1 MRKEWRYEPH
11 GVLWPAAVWGNDSPT
26 MEPVRTGTFV
36 AWMERRQIG
45 LYLAAIVAG
54 GAAGFLAPGSAAALE
69 LAINPVLGLLLYA
82 TFLGIPFASLGQAVR
97 DLRFMAAVL
106 VLNFAVVPLV
116 VFGLSRFVA
125 NDQALLVGMLL
136 VLLTPCVDYVIV
148 FTGLAG
154 GASDRLLAAAPVLML
169 VQMLLLPLYLLV
181 FVGPGLVSA
190 IDPAPFVQALVGL
203 IVVPLALAALTQ
215 WLAGRSLPGRE
226 GDLPAVGPAAV
237 GRAAVGRA
245 AVGRA
250 GVGRRVMAV
259 MAALMVPLMMVT
271 LGVVV
276 GSQITGV
283 RSELGSLVAMVP
295 LYAAFLLVMAPL
307 GLLTARAA
315 RLEAPATLAVVFS
328 GATRNSLVVLP
339 LALALPEPL
348 ALAALVVV
356 TQTLVELVG
365 MVAFVRVL
373 PGLVSG
379 LVPADSRL
387 RH

>member
-1 MRKEWRYEPH
+1 
-11 GVLWPAAVWGNDSPT
+11 
-26 MEPVRTGTFV
+26 MEPVKTWTFV

-54 GAAGFLAPGSAAALE
+54 AAAGLLAPDSAAALE

-82 TFLGIPFASLGQAVR
+82 TFLGIPFASLGRALR
-97 DLRFMAAVL
+97 DVPFMATVL

-125 NDQALLVGMLL
+125 GDQALLVGLLL
-136 VLLTPCVDYVIV
+136 VLLTPCIDYVIV

-154 GASDRLLAAAPVLML
+154 GAADRLLAAAPVLML
-169 VQMLLLPLYLLV
+169 AQMLLLPVYLLM
-181 FVGPGLVSA
+181 FVGPELVSA

-203 IVVPLALAALTQ
+203 IIVPLGLAALTQ
-215 WLAGRSLPGRE
+215 WLAGRFLPGGE
-226 GDLPAVGPAAV
+226 GDLPAVGHPGDGAAV
-237 GRAAVGRA
+237 GRSVIGSAAGHK
-245 AVGRA
+245 
-250 GVGRRVMAV
+250 VMAV
-259 MAALMVPLMMVT
+259 MQALMVPLMMAT
-271 LGVVV
+271 LAVVV
-276 GSQITGV
+276 GSQIVGV
-283 RSELGSLVAMVP
+283 RQELGSLLAVVP
-295 LYAAFLLVMAPL
+295 LYAAFLLVMVPL
-307 GLLTARAA
+307 GLLAARTAR
-315 RLEAPATLAVVFS
+315 LDAPASLAVVFS

-365 MVAFVRVL
+365 MVAYVRFL
-373 PGLVSG
+373 PG